1 MFSPTE
7 ENYLKAI
14 YLLTE
19 KDSAR
24 AVATNELSAQMNTRA
39 ASVTDML
46 KRLADKRLIH
56 YKKYKGVMLTT
67 SGKSQALAIVR
78 KHRLWEYFLV
88 EKLKFQWDEVHAVA
102 EELEHVKSEALID
115 KLDSYLNNPK
125 FDPHGDPIPDRLG
138 KLSASGFKNLTSLK
152 VNEKGKVAAVI
163 EQQPAFLKYLDKLH
177 IHMST
182 PLKVIEHIAFDK
194 SMTIS
199 INQTATVNISH
210 EVAKNILITK

>member
-163 EQQPAFLKYLDKLH
+163 EQQPAFLKHLDKLH

>member
-67 SGKSQALAIVR
+67 SGKSLALAIVR

-182 PLKVIEHIAFDK
+182 PLKVIEHITFDK

>member
-67 SGKSQALAIVR
+67 TGKSQALAIVR

>member
-7 ENYLKAI
+7 ENYLKCI
-14 YLLTE
+14 YLQSE
-19 KDSAR
+19 KNGEQP
-24 AVATNELSAQMNTRA
+24 VTTNEISEKMKTKA

-46 KRLADKRLIH
+46 KRLSEKRLIH
-56 YKKYKGVMLTT
+56 YKKYQGVLLTNAGE
-67 SGKSQALAIVR
+67 SKALSVVR

-102 EELEHVKSEALID
+102 EELEHVNSDLLVD
-115 KLDSYLNNPK
+115 KLDAFLNRPK
-125 FDPHGDPIPDRLG
+125 FDPHGDPIPDQLG
-138 KLSASGFKNLTSLK
+138 KLSASKFKNLSSLK

-163 EQQPAFLKYLDKLH
+163 EQQPAFLKHLDKLH

-182 PLKVIEHIAFDK
+182 PLKVIDCIEFDK

-199 INQTATVNISH
+199 INHSSTVNISH
-210 EVAKNILITK
+210 DIAKNILISK

>member
-1 MFSPTE
+1 
-7 ENYLKAI
+7 
-14 YLLTE
+14 
-19 KDSAR
+19 
-24 AVATNELSAQMNTRA
+24 MNTRA

-67 SGKSQALAIVR
+67 SGKSLALAIVR

-182 PLKVIEHIAFDK
+182 PLKVIEHITFDK

>member
-14 YLLTE
+14 SLLTE

-163 EQQPAFLKYLDKLH
+163 EQQPAFLKHLDKLH

>member
-182 PLKVIEHIAFDK
+182 PLKVIEHITFDK

>member
-1 MFSPTE
+1 MFSPTK

-102 EELEHVKSEALID
+102 EELEHVRSEALID